1 VEPGL
6 SSTPIQD
13 RDSDCLA
20 DSDTQSMGV
29 GRAWLPGI
37 ICLTGGCWL
46 VPPLSPGSLE
56 LDDQG

>member
-1 VEPGL
+1 
-6 SSTPIQD
+6 
-13 RDSDCLA
+13 
-20 DSDTQSMGV
+20 MGV

-37 ICLTGGCWL
+37 ICLTGGSWR